1 MFGITPRTIK
11 PLPLCLATVL
21 LILGIAEPQETS
33 ASKEK
38 TKDPKEQESRIQIT
52 EEILVVGKAP
62 REAPLST
69 VTTVGAETVT
79 LMRPR
84 DLVDVVR
91 HAVGAMVSV
100 GSKEEYNLKLRGIDS
115 RRIALLVDGVPV
127 SEPYYGNFDI
137 KTVSAGGIQT
147 LQVTK
152 GPSSVLYGPNT
163 LGGIVNVI
171 TRRPSAKPTLTLNAS
186 TGNRKTQALGL
197 DSTFTW
203 RDWGFSGSALYQD
216 SDGFDY
222 VDDNG
227 ELVPRTNTYYRRL
240 NLGAKVYYNPSERT
254 EIMASVGSYRSDYDM
269 PPDLF
274 GRARYWKF
282 KDWNRTSLS
291 AGGFTALGER
301 STLRFRAYAVNY
313 FNILEQF
320 RDAQMTRRQ
329 FESTFDNSNAGLFA
343 LADLFLSDRHS
354 LKASI
359 YAQRDVAR
367 QQDDVGLPW
376 IEFSQEVYSAGLEDH
391 FRLSEKWQIIG
402 GLSLDSLHKDTGGA
416 VTKVN
421 PLIGLKFY
429 PIDDMDLRFSFSGK
443 SRFPNMRSL
452 YSLSSGNP
460 DLLSEY
466 GQCWELGFTYNRGVF
481 LSGAVFANSLRNL
494 IDSRRLLD
502 GSRRYFNIGEARI
515 NGFEIQVQKD
525 WNIVRTTV
533 NYTYL
538 DHRNET
544 DDRPLDVTPA
554 HSANFELAFE
564 PLRNLRAGIFGVYN
578 SKTNWY
584 DFNAQKLLEIPSFV
598 SMDVVVSLKA
608 GPVEPFLRVTNLFN
622 KAFYTE
628 PGFPW
633 RGRFIEAGVRAG
645 IF

>member
-1 MFGITPRTIK
+1 MFRSFSRIFRRI
-11 PLPLCLATVL
+11 PLTLAAVL
-21 LILGIAEPQETS
+21 VIWGIAAPQETS
-33 ASKEK
+33 ASKEN
-38 TKDPKEQESRIQIT
+38 TKDRKEQEAQTRIT

-69 VTTVGAETVT
+69 VTTVGAETVA

-100 GSKEEYNLKLRGIDS
+100 GSKDEYNLKLRGVDS

-127 SEPYYGNFDI
+127 SEPYYGSFDI

-171 TRRPSAKPTLTLNAS
+171 TRRPSAKPTLSLNAS
-186 TGNRKTQALGL
+186 TGDRKTRGVGL
-197 DSTFTW
+197 DSTFSW
-203 RDWGFSGSALYQD
+203 KGWGFSGGALYQD

-222 VDDNG
+222 LDENG
-227 ELVPRTNTYYRRL
+227 NLAPRTNTYYRRL

-254 EIMASVGSYRSDYDM
+254 EIMASAGTYRSAYGM

-301 STLRFRAYAVNY
+301 STLRFRAYSVNT

-354 LKASI
+354 LKASV
-359 YAQRDVAR
+359 YVQRDIAR

-391 FRLSEKWQIIG
+391 FRLSEKWQVIG
-402 GLSLDSLHKDTGGA
+402 GLSLDSLHKHTGGA

-421 PLIGLKFY
+421 PLVGLKYY

-466 GQCWELGFTYNRGVF
+466 GQSWELGFTYNRGVF

-494 IDSRRLLD
+494 IDSQRLPD
-502 GSRRYFNIGEARI
+502 GTRRYFNIGRARI
-515 NGFEIQVQKD
+515 NGFEIQVRKD

-538 DHRNET
+538 DHLNET

-564 PLRNLRAGIFGVYN
+564 PVRNLQAGIFGVVN
-578 SKTNWY
+578 SKAHWF
-584 DFNAQKLLEIPSFV
+584 DFNAGKLLEIPSFV
-598 SMDVVVSLKA
+598 TMDVVVALKT

>member
-1 MFGITPRTIK
+1 MFGITPRAIK
-11 PLPLCLATVL
+11 PLPLCLAAVL

-33 ASKEK
+33 ASKDN
-38 TKDPKEQESRIQIT
+38 TKDRKEQEAQTRIT

-203 RDWGFSGSALYQD
+203 KDWGFSGSALYQD

-254 EIMASVGSYRSDYDM
+254 EIMASVGTYNSDYGM

-301 STLRFRAYAVNY
+301 STLRFRAYSVNY

-354 LKASI
+354 LKASV
-359 YAQRDVAR
+359 YVQRDVAR

-421 PLIGLKFY
+421 PLIGLKYY

-466 GQCWELGFTYNRGVF
+466 GQCWEIGFTYNRGVF

-494 IDSRRLLD
+494 IDSQRLPD

-515 NGFEIQVQKD
+515 NGFEFQVQKD

-564 PLRNLRAGIFGVYN
+564 PMPNLRAGIFGVIN
-578 SKTNWY
+578 SKTHWY
-584 DFNAQKLLEIPSFV
+584 DFNAGELLEIPSFV